1 MGDRVRSRNTSP
13 TASPRTSSPRSAA
26 SAPSSSSRGIHP
38 SSTKAVAL
46 DLEFA
51 AAHAYLAYTFWVS
64 ILVGYVED
72 KTRDA
77 ALVRASSERAITLD
91 RNDPIAHLALGRVHI
106 ETGEIEQAIAEMK
119 TAISI
124 NPNFAWGHFSLGFA
138 YHYGAGRAEE
148 ALPHLNAALR
158 LGPRDPW
165 HWRELMIKGM
175 ALRHLGRHE
184 DALAS
189 CRLACQFPNR
199 GFLPQLHLA
208 AALAEAGNREEVALA
223 LAKAPEI
230 QPALSLGYLRE
241 QFSSM
246 NGAKRGRAS
255 PRAAKGRPGGV
266 SGMVLVFATSWTPPS
281 QKIGCPRNRGKPSSS
296 HFGSSG

>member
-1 MGDRVRSRNTSP
+1 MPGNSSSAVFGIPITSTGRTTSP
-13 TASPRTSSPRSAA
+13 
-26 SAPSSSSRGIHP
+26 PSVFD
-38 SSTKAVAL
+38 KEAVAL
-46 DLEFA
+46 DPRFA

-77 ALVRASSERAITLD
+77 ALARASTERAITLD

-148 ALPHLNAALR
+148 VLPHLDAALR
-158 LGPRDPW
+158 LSPRDPW
-165 HWRELMIKGM
+165 RWRELMIKGM
-175 ALRHLGRHE
+175 ALRHLRRHE

-208 AALAEAGNREEVALA
+208 AALAEAGNREEAA

-246 NGAKRGRAS
+246 NGEAWAS
-255 PRAAKGRPGGV
+255 
-266 SGMVLVFATSWTPPS
+266 FAESLR
-281 QKIGCPRNRGKPSSS
+281 KAGLAE
-296 HFGSSG
+296 